1 MASGALDVLESAR
14 VCASLEEALA
24 GTTYS
29 LALSA
34 RERELSH
41 SVLDARAAAREL
53 LSAARRDEVA
63 IVFGNET
70 AGLSNKDIMRCS
82 ALARIPADP
91 QYSSLNLAQAVQ
103 VIAYELRMA
112 ALDPPAVSAKTGQ
125 ATHEEIEK
133 LREHVAET
141 LDELLPD
148 HEQNDDAYRLA
159 VSVLQNLKAGAIWMP
174 LTYFDLWVTRLT
186 GLLPA
191 LDEWKLK
198 PVAGLLLGM
207 QQVRTAREWFETL
220 FFMTDGRGVKYS
232 ALKFRN
238 RDLPQRI
245 SAVAESPPWFASMRA
260 AQTQADQNPT
270 RPPAKNETD
279 PWVD

>member
-1 MASGALDVLESAR
+1 MQSRANVSLQELSDLLGPILRPKLSNPATRVEQILTEGMVLPDAKELVERAADEQTVKYPLKDAIEWIRAVLRSDYLRSGWEKGLLAVSGAVNGQDAIIGGWKSRSRAVQVVVTMERIHVLTR
-14 VCASLEEALA
+14 LP
-24 GTTYS
+24 
-29 LALSA
+29 
-34 RERELSH
+34 RECSIE
-41 SVLDARAAAREL
+41 DPPQAAREVVEN
-53 LSAARRDEVA
+53 A
-63 IVFGNET
+63 
-70 AGLSNKDIMRCS
+70 M
-82 ALARIPADP
+82 
-91 QYSSLNLAQAVQ
+91 
-103 VIAYELRMA
+103 
-112 ALDPPAVSAKTGQ
+112 
-125 ATHEEIEK
+125 
-133 LREHVAET
+133 
-141 LDELLPD
+141 ELL
-148 HEQNDDAYRLA
+148 
-159 VSVLQNLKAGAIWMP
+159 AI
-174 LTYFDLWVTRLT
+174 DE
-186 GLLPA
+186 LPA